1 MPVRPRGALIV
12 IEGLDR
18 AGKSTQ
24 CQKLFEYFQQQGRAV
39 KRMRF
44 PVRIDRSTPIGKSID
59 SYLKGET
66 QQEDHVI
73 HLLFSAN
80 RWEAAAQIR
89 EDIANGTTIIID
101 RYYYSGMVYSAAKNN
116 PNLSL
121 MWARN
126 PEIGLPRP
134 DLCICFLVSEGAAA
148 ARGGFGDE
156 RYETT
161 DMQKRVLVLFRHLLE
176 STEYPEVIGIM
187 ADESVEKVY
196 AKMISSVK
204 QALESTDLGIPLK
217 TFEIGFNPDALRK
230 QG

>member
-44 PVRIDRSTPIGKSID
+44 PDRSTPIGKSID